1 MLKAIVLPALLVV
14 LGLSGCR
21 QKVEYT
27 PPKLYPVSGKV
38 VAPPGKLPGRSMI
51 QFTPKDASLMVQGP
65 IAADGS
71 FSLKLLFH
79 KQVLSGATEGPHRVT
94 VIPVSDEGP
103 GPSIEIKKPYI
114 VEPKENNFTIQ
125 LDR

>member
-14 LGLSGCR
+14 VGLSGCR

-27 PPKLYPVSGKV
+27 PPKIYPVTGKV
-38 VAPPGKLPGRSMI
+38 IAPPGKLPGRSII
-51 QFTPKDASLMVQGP
+51 QFSPKDASLMAQGP

-94 VIPVSDEGP
+94 VIPASDEGP
-103 GPSIEIKKPYI
+103 EPPIAIKKPYI
-114 VEPKENNFTIQ
+114 VEAKENHFTIQ
-125 LDR
+125 IGQ